1 MKKYVVSADSVTYKG
16 KVLKKGKKIKLDD
29 KEAKKLIEIKAIKPF
44 EVEKKAEAKTEE
56 KKK

>member
-29 KEAKKLIEIKAIKPF
+29 KEAKKLIEIKAITPF